1 MIGTDANPGA
11 TSPGAHRFCRRR
23 HTLPLSLSSN
33 QPVPVDA
40 FCGAICHLDRM
51 CPVQRR
57 CCLRQGRQWLW
68 PVRAGEH
75 PRKSSA
81 VKATESFPHRPPVT
95 TVPGKTTN
103 HPPSD
108 HHPVGTQL
116 PLTRQFP
123 SDRERGTRSTPL
135 PVGESLYETPLREDG
150 PQEVPPQLWSGGRSS
165 FRHCI
170 SHRMRT
176 VRPWTCGPLSVGGK
190 GHRRCRFPTRGS

>member
-75 PRKSSA
+75 PRKSST
-81 VKATESFPHRPPVT
+81 VKATESFLHRCVDSRM
-95 TVPGKTTN
+95 PGWVRRC
-103 HPPSD
+103 P
-108 HHPVGTQL
+108 
-116 PLTRQFP
+116 R
-123 SDRERGTRSTPL
+123 TRSSAGERANRASRQRLMVRLASEARSVSWPL
-135 PVGESLYETPLREDG
+135 STRRRTSSSSLIS
-150 PQEVPPQLWSGGRSS
+150 VHCGRS
-165 FRHCI
+165 
-170 SHRMRT
+170 
-176 VRPWTCGPLSVGGK
+176 GL
-190 GHRRCRFPTRGS
+190 RRA